1 MRPFSFIKAPP
12 APAGYTLVY
21 NATNTGSAN
30 ENNFGN
36 ATDSYYT
43 GALYYNDSTVR
54 TIGKIGFRVAKKTGS
69 ITSKTFTVRLW
80 NMSGSSL
87 NTQLAAT
94 SGITGDDSWTNTSIV
109 DFIFASPYTISTGVN
124 YAITIDA
131 GGTDGSNY
139 ATGYF
144 NGTGSFPSPMP
155 ADRGFW
161 RSDKTLYASNSG
173 YNTEMKLYT
182 SP

>member
-1 MRPFSFIKAPP
+1 MRPFSFIKSPP

-30 ENNFGN
+30 ENNFGD
-36 ATDSYYT
+36 TTSTYYT
-43 GALYYNDSTVR
+43 GALYYNDSTAR

-80 NMSGSSL
+80 SMSGSSL
-87 NTQLAAT
+87 NTELAT
-94 SGITGDDSWTNTSIV
+94 SAGITGDNSWTNTSIV
-109 DFIFASPYTISTGVN
+109 DFIFSTPYTISTGVN

-161 RSDKTLYASNSG
+161 RSDKLLQAQNSG

-182 SP
+182 TP